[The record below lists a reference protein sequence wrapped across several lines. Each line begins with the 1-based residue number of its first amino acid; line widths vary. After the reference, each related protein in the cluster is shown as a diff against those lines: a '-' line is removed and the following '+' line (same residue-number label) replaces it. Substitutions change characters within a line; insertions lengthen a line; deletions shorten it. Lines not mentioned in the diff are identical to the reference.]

1 MAARIF
7 KKQNGEREMN
17 VLFLKGSF
25 EDEGLRDFEVEILS
39 SLSRDKNIPLAFKI
53 GGCEAKTDI
62 ERALNFGAR
71 CVVAPM
77 VESYFAAS
85 KFITATDPWMSL
97 LEERNINIETI
108 TAVNSV
114 EDILEENHKHIN
126 GIVVGRTDLALSM
139 GLSRDMVD
147 SDVVMEKV
155 ERALVA
161 AKKYDL
167 TTTMGGSVNIN
178 SVPHVANMFK
188 KNLLDRY
195 ETRKVI
201 MKALSNEEELVKNL
215 AKAFEI
221 EKEFIS
227 RTLINYD
234 LGSKAARARLDSIER
249 RGK

>member
-1 MAARIF
+1 
-7 KKQNGEREMN
+7 MN
-17 VLFLKGSF
+17 ILFLKGSF

-39 SLSRDKNIPLAFKI
+39 SFSRSLNISLAFKI

-62 ERALNFGAR
+62 EKSLNFGAK

-77 VESYFAAS
+77 VESAFAAS
-85 KFITATDPWMSL
+85 KFITATDPWMEL

-114 EDILEENHKHIN
+114 EDILKKNHKHIN

-147 SDVVMEKV
+147 SDIVMEKV
-155 ERALVA
+155 EETLVA
-161 AKKYDL
+161 AKKYGL
-167 TTTMGGSVNIN
+167 TTTMGGSVNTN
-178 SVPHVANMFK
+178 SVPHVANMFR

-201 MKALSNEEELVKNL
+201 MKASANEGELMKNL
-215 AKAFEI
+215 SKAFEI
-221 EKEFIS
+221 ETRFIS
-227 RTLINYD
+227 RTLMNYD
-234 LGSKAARARLDSIER
+234 LGSNAARKRLESIEK

>member
-1 MAARIF
+1 M
-7 KKQNGEREMN
+7 
-17 VLFLKGSF
+17 LFLKGSF

-39 SLSRDKNIPLAFKI
+39 SLSRARGIPLAFKV

-62 ERALNFGAR
+62 ERSLNLGAK

-77 VESYFAAS
+77 IESAFAAR
-85 KFITATDPWMSL
+85 KFITATDPWLSL

-114 EDILEENHKHIN
+114 EDILKENYKYIS

-139 GLSRDMVD
+139 GLPRDMVD
-147 SDVVMEKV
+147 SDIVMEKV
-155 ERALVA
+155 EKSLIV
-161 AKKYDL
+161 AKKYGL
-167 TTTMGGSVNIN
+167 TTTMGGSVNTK
-178 SVPHVANMFK
+178 SVFHVANMFK
-188 KNLLDRY
+188 KGLLDRY

-201 MKALSNEEELVKNL
+201 MRASPNEEELMKDL
-215 AKAFEI
+215 TEAFEI

-234 LGSKAARARLDSIER
+234 LGSIAARNRLDSIEG

>member
-1 MAARIF
+1 MKNNI
-7 KKQNGEREMN
+7 
-17 VLFLKGSF
+17 LFLKGSF
-25 EDEGLRDFEVEILS
+25 EDEGLKDFEVEILS
-39 SLSRDKNIPLAFKI
+39 SLSRERRIPLAFKI

-62 ERALNFGAR
+62 EKSLNFGAK

-77 VESYFAAS
+77 VESVFATR
-85 KFITATDPWMSL
+85 KFITATDPWMDL
-97 LEERNINIETI
+97 LTERNINIETI

-114 EDILEENHKHIN
+114 EDILKENHKYIS

-147 SDVVMEKV
+147 SDIVMEKV
-155 ERALVA
+155 EKALMA
-161 AKKYDL
+161 AKKYGL

-178 SVPHVANMFK
+178 SVTHVANMFK

-201 MKALSNEEELVKNL
+201 MKALPNEEELIKDL
-215 AKAFEI
+215 SEAFKLESQ
-221 EKEFIS
+221 FIS
-227 RTLINYD
+227 RTLINYN
-234 LGSKAARARLDSIER
+234 LGSNAARNRLKSIEK

>member
-1 MAARIF
+1 
-7 KKQNGEREMN
+7 
-17 VLFLKGSF
+17 LFLKGSF

-39 SLSRDKNIPLAFKI
+39 SLSMAKNVPQAFKI

-62 ERALNFGAR
+62 ERSLNFGAK

-77 VESYFAAS
+77 VESAFAAS
-85 KFITATDPWMSL
+85 KFIMATDPWMNL

-108 TAVNSV
+108 TAVDNV
-114 EDILEENHKHIN
+114 EYILKENHKYLS

-139 GLSRDMVD
+139 GLSRSMVD
-147 SDVVMEKV
+147 SDIVMEKV
-155 ERALVA
+155 EKALIV
-161 AKKYDL
+161 AKKYGL

-178 SVPHVANMFK
+178 SVHHVANMFK

-201 MKALSNEEELVKNL
+201 MHASPNEEQLLKNL
-215 AKAFEI
+215 SEAFEI

-234 LGSKAARARLDSIER
+234 LGANAARTRLDSIEN